1 MIAKGIST
9 NKTKVILD
17 NNKDSNLLSNLMFF
31 GAEVT
36 KKTKRYTYLKFNANK
51 KKIISLLK
59 WDYQGIVEEYM

>member
-1 MIAKGIST
+1 MVAKGTSK

-17 NNKDSNLLSNLMFF
+17 NIEDSDLLSNLMFF
-31 GAEVT
+31 GAKVT
-36 KKTKRYTYLKFNANK
+36 KKTKRYTCLKFNANK

>member
-1 MIAKGIST
+1 MVAKGIST

-17 NNKDSNLLSNLMFF
+17 NIEDSNLLSNLMFF
-31 GAEVT
+31 GAKVT

-51 KKIISLLK
+51 KKVIYLLG